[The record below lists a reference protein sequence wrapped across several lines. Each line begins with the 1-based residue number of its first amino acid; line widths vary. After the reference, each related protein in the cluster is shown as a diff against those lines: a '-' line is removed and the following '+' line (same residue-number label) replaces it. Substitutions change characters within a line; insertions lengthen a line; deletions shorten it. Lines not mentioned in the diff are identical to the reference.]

1 MTCFFT
7 CAATSARKWQLSQW
21 VPNRSLLCTVK
32 NKATKPTLTQRRSS
46 RYKNVGVKVC
56 WRIWACVVHLITS
69 VLCCWTD
76 LSQNRG
82 FFFVCF
88 ERINVFFCGRN
99 DCHPAKTVLSDV
111 WNYNCG
117 SVCGLWR
124 CLKCPYLLSNST
136 SAQCWSWLD
145 NHPISIVMS
154 SFRTGNTPRRYR
166 RLYEYRVPYFHLTFL
181 SLSSLPNNNHFSFGR
196 AVVVPTV
203 IM

>member
-56 WRIWACVVHLITS
+56 WRIWACVVHLVTS

-88 ERINVFFCGRN
+88 ECINVFFFVVETTFIRQRLCFLM
-99 DCHPAKTVLSDV
+99 CEITTVEVSVASDDV
-111 WNYNCG
+111 WNAPTC
-117 SVCGLWR
+117 CQTAL
-124 CLKCPYLLSNST
+124 LLS
-136 SAQCWSWLD
+136 AGPDW
-145 NHPISIVMS
+145 III
-154 SFRTGNTPRRYR
+154 
-166 RLYEYRVPYFHLTFL
+166 PYP
-181 SLSSLPNNNHFSFGR
+181 S
-196 AVVVPTV
+196 
-203 IM
+203 